1 MKKKDRYTK
10 RQYIESSLKN
20 KKKEKKKLKKQQKI
34 IKENENKKL

>member
-20 KKKEKKKLKKQQKI
+20 KKKEKKKEKI
-34 IKENENKKL
+34 TKNYKRE